1 MTHLDSDLLILQYAV
16 ILNIRTVLMPAFMNT
31 LMLLRAYTTREPMCM
46 LIMVQTRSDWGNL
59 ASTVCRTEVCHSY
72 NCDHL

>member
-16 ILNIRTVLMPAFMNT
+16 ILNIWTVLMPAFMNT

-46 LIMVQTRSDWGNL
+46 LIMGPNPI
-59 ASTVCRTEVCHSY
+59 
-72 NCDHL
+72 